1 MSRTM
6 PSFCQVG
13 SPRNVRTCDPACL
26 CLSHREMQES
36 KSGGAKDSAGRPVSK
51 LLISSAH
58 AVVKDHH
65 GSFTHQV
72 PNNDQIHFDTPC
84 YVGVSDLQVPVL
96 GPAMASVV
104 HDVNDKRYIYVA
116 QSGNSN
122 PNLSFHI
129 ITIPARQ
136 YSGSGLRFQLGTRLD
151 AIDVPTGVCGR
162 VMWMHASIVVVWS
175 LQPAPGGP

>member
-1 MSRTM
+1 M
-6 PSFCQVG
+6 
-13 SPRNVRTCDPACL
+13 
-26 CLSHREMQES
+26 EES

-96 GPAMASVV
+96 GPAMANVV
-104 HDVNDKRYIYVA
+104 HGVNDKLYIYVA
-116 QSGNSN
+116 QSGSSN

-129 ITIPARQ
+129 ITIPAGQ
-136 YSGSGLRFQLGTRLD
+136 YSASSLRLQL
-151 AIDVPTGVCGR
+151 
-162 VMWMHASIVVVWS
+162 
-175 LQPAPGGP
+175 